1 MNASIFQLDLVSGE
15 VSLLRSERPPLFGL
29 RVYDAQSQLGKV
41 TLTLKKSYKM
51 TRFSSFFNILLNNG
65 WNLSY
70 SLLIYVCK
78 LECKLNWSQHRGF

>member
-41 TLTLKKSYKM
+41 TLTKEKLQDD
-51 TRFSSFFNILLNNG
+51 TFFIFFQ
-65 WNLSY
+65 Y
-70 SLLIYVCK
+70 FD
-78 LECKLNWSQHRGF
+78 E

>member
-41 TLTLKKSYKM
+41 TLTKEKLQDD
-51 TRFSSFFNILLNNG
+51 TFLIFFQ
-65 WNLSY
+65 Y
-70 SLLIYVCK
+70 FD
-78 LECKLNWSQHRGF
+78 E